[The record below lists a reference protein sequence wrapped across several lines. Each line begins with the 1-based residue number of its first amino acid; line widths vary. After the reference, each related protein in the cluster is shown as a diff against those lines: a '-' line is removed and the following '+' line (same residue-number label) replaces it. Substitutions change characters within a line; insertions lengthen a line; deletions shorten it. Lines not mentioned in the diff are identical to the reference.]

1 MISTKI
7 KLSVTISTRS
17 RPKAAGLRSA
27 AHQWRNHNFNSQPP
41 EGGWRQNHGHGG
53 RGQYFNSQP
62 PEGGWLL
69 RMMFMAW
76 VWRFQLAAARRRLG
90 LFTTWW
96 DFLLDYFNSQPP
108 KGGWLVSA
116 A

>member
-27 AHQWRNHNFNSQPP
+27 AHQWRNHSFNSQPP

-90 LFTTWW
+90 
-96 DFLLDYFNSQPP
+96 
-108 KGGWLVSA
+108 
-116 A
+116 